1 MVQYGSS
8 TGEMT
13 SNRVPYGIKQ
23 DMEKQWVTAIL
34 RCPLMEVASGEV
46 LEMPVYPAQFMP
58 TNGQYDRLI
67 KKPVAEDILV
77 TDSRSSDWFP
87 LRYWIL

>member
-23 DMEKQWVTAIL
+23 DMEKQWVTAIF

-46 LEMPVYPAQFMP
+46 LEMPVYP
-58 TNGQYDRLI
+58 T
-67 KKPVAEDILV
+67 
-77 TDSRSSDWFP
+77 
-87 LRYWIL
+87 